1 MRSPDMDCLREKR
14 ISSQVGNVMRLPSAV
29 TTEGSRDVS
38 GCIVDYKA
46 GNVDSIRYQNRTK
59 LNRCVCMKGSFPFFC
74 LSPFPAIHLADSC
87 VKQSAH
93 SKLIVSA
100 SSAFEIVS
108 ASSAFENFPIGILA
122 VFEMCLFFFFWFF
135 GFFYGLR
142 FSS

>member
-46 GNVDSIRYQNRTK
+46 GNVDSIRHQNRTK

-93 SKLIVSA
+93 SQLIVSA
-100 SSAFEIVS
+100 SSAFENKSERFPFRLSHSHFITSCLGYQSFLVS
-108 ASSAFENFPIGILA
+108 EKL
-122 VFEMCLFFFFWFF
+122 EKDW
-135 GFFYGLR
+135 
-142 FSS
+142 